1 MDIETKFWI
10 IIVIVI
16 LITLR
21 TFIDLFYSTNY
32 HLYNKKDDEK
42 DSDEIYDKY
51 MFIKSFLDVPL
62 VILSLIL
69 LINIKFNIKIYLFLF
84 LSIFTIFID
93 HYFQYLDISLSPAIA
108 YFMERYFILFSDIII
123 VTIGTYTLY
132 KIFYVSN

>member
-1 MDIETKFWI
+1 MDTETKFWI
-10 IIVIVI
+10 IIIIVI

-32 HLYNKKDDEK
+32 SLYNKDTKEV
-42 DSDEIYDKY
+42 SDKIYDKY

-69 LINIKFNIKIYLFLF
+69 LINIKFNLKIYLFLF

-93 HYFQYLDISLSPAIA
+93 HFFEYLDVTLNSDLA
-108 YFMERYFILFSDIII
+108 YFMERYFTLLSDIII
-123 VTIGTYTLY
+123 FIIGIYILY